1 MLKALQGEPAS
12 LTITSRSVMLREIPS
27 TSFCWYSGLSWAPS
41 WGCILSLLFF
51 RRKIKGQI
59 HDAVEVLTL
68 LVAGEGGKTYDTL
81 QETVEFHLYAT
92 LLTVSPRFRD
102 LWLT

>member
-27 TSFCWYSGLSWAPS
+27 TSFCWYSGLSWALS
-41 WGCILSLLFF
+41 WGCILPLLFF

-59 HDAVEVLTL
+59 HEAVEVLTL
-68 LVAGEGGKTYDTL
+68 LVGGGGKTYDTL
-81 QETVEFHLYAT
+81 QETLEFHLYAT
-92 LLTVSPRFRD
+92 LLIVSPRFRD